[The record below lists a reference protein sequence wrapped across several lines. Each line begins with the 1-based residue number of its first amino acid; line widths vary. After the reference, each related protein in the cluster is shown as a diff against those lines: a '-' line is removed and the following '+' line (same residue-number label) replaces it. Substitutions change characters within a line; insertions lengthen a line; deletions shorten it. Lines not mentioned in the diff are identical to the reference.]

1 MELPNLNEVEAK
13 RLELVNYLK
22 ATGIDPYGKRFITKY
37 NNLYLKEHF
46 EELQNVEVEAK
57 GRIIAIR
64 GHGKAS
70 FITIRDFYGD
80 IQLYFRL
87 DNLGEEKYNFF
98 KKAVDIGDFIGVKG
112 ILFKTHTGE
121 ITVEVKD
128 FTLLTKAIKVLPE
141 KYHGL
146 KDPELRYRR
155 RYLDLIANRSVLELF
170 VKRSKIIKKIR
181 DIFDRE
187 GFLEVETPM
196 LQPIAGGASARPF
209 VTYYNAL
216 DQEMYLRIAPE
227 LYLKR
232 LIVGGFEKV
241 YEINRNF
248 RNEGISTRHNPEFT
262 MLEAYWAYADYTDI
276 MDLVERTLYETATY
290 VNNSPKTNF
299 MGYEIDFTPPFRRIK
314 FTDALKEYAS
324 VNLEDLRDLST
335 AKEILNKLEI
345 KMDKPLTIANIINE
359 VFDKK
364 VEKNFIQPT
373 FVYEFPIEIS
383 PLAKRTPYDPHLT
396 DRFELFIGGLEIA
409 NAFSELNDPQDQY
422 ERFYEQMEAKKKG
435 DVEAQE
441 MDIDYIEAMEYG
453 LPPTGGLGIGI
464 DRLVMVLTGQD
475 SIREVILFP
484 QLKKKEVNERKE
496 EEWRLHLLCLWI

>member
-22 ATGIDPYGKRFITKY
+22 ATGIDPYGKRSVTKY

-46 EELQNVEVEAK
+46 EELQNVEVETK

-98 KKAVDIGDFIGVKG
+98 KKAIDIGDFIGVKG

-121 ITVEVKD
+121 ITIEVKD

-262 MLEAYWAYADYTDI
+262 MLEAYWAYADYTDV
-276 MDLVERTLYETATY
+276 MDLVERTLYETAVY

-299 MGYEIDFTPPFRRIK
+299 MGYEVDFTPPFRRIK
-314 FTDALKEYAS
+314 YTDALKEFAG
-324 VNLEDLRDLST
+324 VTLEELRNLST

-345 KMDKPLTIANIINE
+345 KMDKPETSANIINE

-383 PLAKRTPYDPHLT
+383 PLAKRTPNDPHLT

-441 MDIDYIEAMEYG
+441 MDIDYVEAMEYG

-464 DRLVMVLTGQD
+464 DRLVMIITGQD

-496 EEWRLHLLCLWI
+496 EE